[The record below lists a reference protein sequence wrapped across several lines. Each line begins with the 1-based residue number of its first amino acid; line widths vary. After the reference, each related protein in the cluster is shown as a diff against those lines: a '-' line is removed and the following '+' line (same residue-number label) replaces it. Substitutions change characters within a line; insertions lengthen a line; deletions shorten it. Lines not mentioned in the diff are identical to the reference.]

1 MVLLHRPTLLEISH
15 LVGTKVQ
22 RTRVMELWSLTAK
35 PTEVPTKDVA
45 SQRLSSGLV
54 AKVAVADPVR

>member
-1 MVLLHRPTLLEISH
+1 MLHRPQRQEISN
-15 LVGTKVQ
+15 LVGTKVK

-35 PTEVPTKDVA
+35 PTQVPTKDLA
-45 SQRLSSGLV
+45 PQRLSSGLV